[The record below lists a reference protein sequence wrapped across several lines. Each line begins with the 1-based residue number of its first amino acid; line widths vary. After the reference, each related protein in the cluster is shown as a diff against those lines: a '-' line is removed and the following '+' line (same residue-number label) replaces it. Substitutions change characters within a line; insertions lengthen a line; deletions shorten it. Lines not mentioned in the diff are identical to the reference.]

1 MELLTRP
8 MPLEYKD
15 PEDLLQKLVP
25 GVDGVILEQ
34 GPCQSTFLPQV
45 WEQLPDK
52 VQFLEHLSLKGGMP
66 RDGWKTARVKHYRAE
81 HFSE

>member
-1 MELLTRP
+1 MLTRP
-8 MPLEYKD
+8 MLLEHKD

-25 GVDGVILEQ
+25 NVDGVILEQ
-34 GPCQSTFLPQV
+34 GPYQSTFLPQV
-45 WEQLPDK
+45 WGQLPDK

-66 RDGWKTARVKHYRAE
+66 RDGWKTAQVKRYHAE